1 MTPSWSSLTRG
12 SADKD
17 FLCPE
22 MGLGLDMG
30 LEDIWSEDDGIFSLG
45 LGVPAG
51 VSDADDGLGVSD
63 KLGLPVGSLE
73 MGLGISPEPRPDLL

>member
-1 MTPSWSSLTRG
+1 
-12 SADKD
+12 
-17 FLCPE
+17 

-30 LEDIWSEDDGIFSLG
+30 LEDICSEDDGIFSLG